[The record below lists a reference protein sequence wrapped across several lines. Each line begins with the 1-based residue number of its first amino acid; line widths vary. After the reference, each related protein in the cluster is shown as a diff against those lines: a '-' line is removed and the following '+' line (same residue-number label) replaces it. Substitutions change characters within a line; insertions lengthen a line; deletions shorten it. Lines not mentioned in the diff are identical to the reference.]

1 MILQLK
7 ICHDIDDDSAPVD
20 YSYVSS
26 VREGRR
32 RRQMQNMKHDESQG
46 DKVTHRSAEQVLMPH
61 GAVTQ
66 GLANGAQASSI
77 AYPEDY
83 GIPDNPFEV
92 AAQPIAQAEDVSPN
106 NRLVVTDV
114 NGSQYQEPASPE
126 MPEWLR
132 VAQQNH
138 IPLDHR
144 RPQTPCVTRAP
155 QQDEEVQ
162 DDVKRDILG
171 RPLSGSVRQQTAA
184 QEQSGLS
191 EQYANAGY
199 PQELLWQQQELD
211 REHRERSGRRRHGA
225 QRAGMEKQQEEYQRS
240 MTPRNASQQAAVSYP
255 PPRSEYL
262 ERRSA
267 RRIAEQ
273 DNEEPM
279 PNAAPRGRSAAY
291 HAAKAYQEPQ
301 QEQEVYSVYQGESY
315 DQPITPPTEQW
326 EEEEEY
332 EQETKLKIPWFG
344 IAAALLAFLAVALW
358 LMQLNFTDQTEQIL
372 IARERDA
379 AALLDN
385 HPYRYEELIEQEA
398 AKNNLHPAFVA
409 ALVLNE
415 SSYNPQAE
423 SSVGARGLM
432 QMMDDT
438 AKYVYQKKNA
448 SLEGYQFDSLYTPEV
463 NIEYGCW
470 YLGYLSDTFH
480 GDPILVAAGYHA
492 GPTQVK
498 NWLNDST
505 YSSDNLTLELES
517 MKDGP
522 TKRYAGRVLNDYAIY
537 KRLYYQST
545 EDAI

>member
-1 MILQLK
+1 MILQLR

-26 VREGRR
+26 VHEGRR
-32 RRQMQNMKHDESQG
+32 RRQMRNMKHDESQG

-61 GAVTQ
+61 GAEH
-66 GLANGAQASSI
+66 GAQASSI

-83 GIPDNPFEV
+83 GIPDNPFDV
-92 AAQPIAQAEDVSPN
+92 AAQPIPQAEEVNPN
-106 NRLVVTDV
+106 NRLVVTDAD
-114 NGSQYQEPASPE
+114 GSEYQEPVSPE

-144 RPQTPCVTRAP
+144 RPQTPRVTRAP
-155 QQDEEVQ
+155 QQDQEAQ

-171 RPLSGSVRQQTAA
+171 RPLGGSQRQQM
-184 QEQSGLS
+184 QQDQSGLS

-199 PQELLWQQQELD
+199 PQELLWQQEELD
-211 REHRERSGRRRHGA
+211 REQREQSGRRRHGA
-225 QRAGMEKQQEEYQRS
+225 QRAGMGKQQEEYQRS
-240 MTPRNASQQAAVSYP
+240 MTPRNASQQASYP

-267 RRIAEQ
+267 RRTAEQ
-273 DNEEPM
+273 VNEEPM
-279 PNAAPRGRSAAY
+279 PSAASRGRGAAY
-291 HAAKAYQEPQ
+291 HAAKAYQE
-301 QEQEVYSVYQGESY
+301 QEQEGYSVYQGEGY
-315 DQPITPPTEQW
+315 AQPMPQPTEQW
-326 EEEEEY
+326 EAEEEY
-332 EQETKLKIPWFG
+332 EQEVKLKIPWLG

-372 IARERDA
+372 IAREQDA

-385 HPYRYEELIEQEA
+385 HPYRYGELIEQEA

-432 QMMDDT
+432 QMMDET
-438 AKYVYQKKNA
+438 AQYVYQKKNA

-463 NIEYGCW
+463 NVEYGCW
-470 YLGYLSDTFH
+470 YLGYLSETFH

-505 YSSDNLTLELES
+505 YSSDNLTLELEN

-537 KRLYYQST
+537 KRLYFQST